1 MKFEK
6 REFKNGEEQRLKEEI
21 FDMNMN
27 PREWMARFGHN
38 ILAGDMR
45 RWEYQDKEFEIW
57 IHKAFDALAN
67 EGLKKLWNEF
77 LTDKEIEV
85 VKKAY
90 ENP

>member
-6 REFKNGEEQRLKEEI
+6 REFEKGEEKSLKEEV
-21 FDMNMN
+21 FDTKMN

-45 RWEYQDKEFEIW
+45 RWKYEDKEFEIW
-57 IHKAFDALAN
+57 IHKAFGALTE
-67 EGLKKLWNEF
+67 EGLRKLWNEF
-77 LTDKEIEV
+77 LTESEIKIVKE
-85 VKKAY
+85 AY